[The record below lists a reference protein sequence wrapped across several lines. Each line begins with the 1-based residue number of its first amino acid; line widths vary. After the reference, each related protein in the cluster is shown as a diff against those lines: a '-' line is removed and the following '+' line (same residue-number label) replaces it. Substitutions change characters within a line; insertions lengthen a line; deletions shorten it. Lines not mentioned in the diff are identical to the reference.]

1 MAKSCKQPVNL
12 PGARPSMKPWVLP
25 WNLLY
30 SRVPCEWWY
39 WSLGTYVI
47 NKIVKMKC
55 ELTVSALP
63 LLLFPF
69 ANLAPGGGKKGDSGS
84 EVAHLLLLV
93 IPLGNALVLVCFS
106 AVLYCWIIPLT
117 KENEHTFIYTLTMP
131 CKTSLRTWLS
141 SSSSTSDII
150 KLQMSLSLVALWVIP
165 DISNLC
171 KSVSDVNCLKWHSAF
186 KNICWAGKVIMQMV
200 HGSKVTQASD

>member
-1 MAKSCKQPVNL
+1 MVVVAQQWILSLIKFKVL
-12 PGARPSMKPWVLP
+12 LAPWCYHEIYCPHCYHEVAPLQ
-25 WNLLY
+25 
-30 SRVPCEWWY
+30 
-39 WSLGTYVI
+39 
-47 NKIVKMKC
+47 
-55 ELTVSALP
+55 
-63 LLLFPF
+63 LLL
-69 ANLAPGGGKKGDSGS
+69 
-84 EVAHLLLLV
+84 
-93 IPLGNALVLVCFS
+93 IPLRNALVLVCFS

-186 KNICWAGKVIMQMV
+186 KTICWAGWVIMQSPPWFK
-200 HGSKVTQASD
+200 GDTSFWLESDDCFQ

>member
-1 MAKSCKQPVNL
+1 MWINSL
-12 PGARPSMKPWVLP
+12 SPS
-25 WNLLY
+25 
-30 SRVPCEWWY
+30 
-39 WSLGTYVI
+39 
-47 NKIVKMKC
+47 
-55 ELTVSALP
+55 

-69 ANLAPGGGKKGDSGS
+69 ANLAAGGGRKGDPGS
-84 EVAHLLLLV
+84 EVAPLQLLLIL
-93 IPLGNALVLVCFS
+93 LRNALVLVCFS

-117 KENEHTFIYTLTMP
+117 KENEHTFIYILTMP

-141 SSSSTSDII
+141 SSSFTSDII

-186 KNICWAGKVIMQMV
+186 KNICWAGWVIMQSPPWFK
-200 HGSKVTQASD
+200 GDTSFWLESDDCFQ